1 MSSTPKDPKPGAG
14 LPLRKLWGSGPN
26 RVPAGEPILK
36 SLLVG
41 CIAHVVLLLGLALM
55 VEGLYEFTTWRR
67 GFCRP
72 IAALAVCPLFWLWHW
87 TRNAGWRLKDGLE
100 LQHRGPTAL
109 ILVLP
114 IFWLFMLWQV
124 VFGAVRP

>member
-1 MSSTPKDPKPGAG
+1 MSPAPIDPEPESVLAPK
-14 LPLRKLWGSGPN
+14 KLWGSGPN
-26 RVPAGEPILK
+26 RIPAGDQILG

-41 CIAHVVLLLGLALM
+41 CTAHVVLIVAFAMMVTLLD
-55 VEGLYEFTTWRR
+55 EFTTRKQE
-67 GFCRP
+67 FCF
-72 IAALAVCPLFWLWHW
+72 LFSGLVFFPLVWWWHW
-87 TRNAGWRLKDGLE
+87 SRNAGWRWKDGLE

-114 IFWLFMLWQV
+114 FAWLFLLWHV